1 MMERYLLRIICWMA
15 ALGAVGQF
23 QYQLWAAPPSVAQ
36 TLQLKPIQPGVEID
50 TPSEEEIANCTVGAE
65 KIGDHVGWVV
75 KDGRGYV
82 LRRFLDTNRDNKVD
96 TWCYF
101 RNGLEVYRDIDSDGD
116 GKVDQFRWFTTAG
129 SKWGVDT
136 NQDGMIDR
144 WQRISAEEVADEA
157 VRALAEKNSAR
168 FRALLLNAN
177 ELKSLGLSGPLLQE
191 VANAIQQAE
200 SQFQQAAAKA
210 AALGAVKWV
219 QFSGHHPGLLSASSD
234 GPSQDLLIYEN
245 AIAFAEGQGG
255 TVQVFLGT
263 LVQVGPTWRLVTA
276 PQLLEE
282 QTAVLAQNNVFFKPP
297 AVEPVQPGGTQQVSE
312 KMQQL
317 LDELEKLEAAAQQ
330 AQTLDQQAA
339 LNAKRADIIEALEA
353 EANRPEDKAM
363 WIRQLADFLTAS
375 VQAGSYPDGAKRLQ
389 ALFARITKNPVEKDL
404 PAYVR
409 FRQLTAEYAL
419 AVQRPDVKYDEVQK
433 QWMSNLE
440 QFLKEYPDAPDAAEA
455 LLQLGV
461 GREYTEDIDAAKVA
475 YQEIVKRFANEPE
488 AAKARGALRRL
499 MSEGQAF
506 DLKGKDLQGGTV
518 DVAAYRGKVVIVHY
532 WTSWCEPC
540 KTDMAILK
548 DLVTRYG
555 AKLAIVG
562 VNLDT
567 RPEDMQAYLAEAR
580 LPWPQI
586 HEQGGL
592 ESRPAVEY
600 GIVTVPTTFLIDTQ
614 GRVVKRHITGSELE
628 AEIRRLVQ

>member
-1 MMERYLLRIICWMA
+1 MERRLFWAISCLVTVYA
-15 ALGAVGQF
+15 AAQSGTQS
-23 QYQLWAAPPSVAQ
+23 WAAPPSVAQ
-36 TLQLKPIQPGVEID
+36 TLQLKPIQSGVEID
-50 TPSEEEIANCTVGAE
+50 TPTEEEIANCTVAAE

-82 LRRFLDTNRDNKVD
+82 LRRFLDTNRDNRVD

-101 RNGLEVYRDIDSDGD
+101 RHGLEVYRDIDSDGN

-129 SKWGVDT
+129 GKWGIDT
-136 NQDGMIDR
+136 NQDGVIDR
-144 WQRISAEEVADEA
+144 WQRISAEEVAEEA
-157 VRALAEKNSAR
+157 VRAMVEKNPAR
-168 FRALLLNAN
+168 FRALLLSPG
-177 ELKSLGLSGPLLQE
+177 ELKSLGLGGSLGQE
-191 VANAIQQAE
+191 VAGALQQADA
-200 SQFQQAAAKA
+200 QFQQVAAKA
-210 AALGAVKWV
+210 ATLGQVKWV
-219 QFSGHHPGLLSASSD
+219 QFSGHRPGLLSAAPD
-234 GPSQDLLIYEN
+234 GPEQDLLIYEN
-245 AIAFAEGQGG
+245 AIAFAEAQSG
-255 TVQVFLGT
+255 TVQILLGT
-263 LVQVGPTWRLVTA
+263 LVQVGPAWRLVTS
-276 PQLLEE
+276 PQLLDE
-282 QTAVLAQNNVFFKPP
+282 QSAVLAQNNVFFKPP
-297 AVEPVQPGGTQQVSE
+297 AVEPVPSVGTQQVSE

-330 AQTLDQQAA
+330 AQTLAQQAA
-339 LNAKRADIIEALEA
+339 LNAKRAEIIEALEA
-353 EANRPEDKAM
+353 EATRPEDKAM

-375 VQAGSYPDGAKRLQ
+375 VQAGSYPDGAKRLEV
-389 ALFARITKNPVEKDL
+389 LFARVAKSPVEKDL
-404 PAYVR
+404 PAYVK

-433 QWMSNLE
+433 QWMANLE
-440 QFLKEYPDAPDAAEA
+440 QFLKDYPNAPDAAEA
-455 LLQLGV
+455 LLQLGI
-461 GREYTEDIDAAKVA
+461 GREYTDDIDAAKVA
-475 YQEIVKRFANEPE
+475 YQEIIKRFPNEPE

-499 MSEGQAF
+499 TSEGQTF
-506 DLKGKDLQGGTV
+506 ELKGTDLQGGTV

-555 AKLAIVG
+555 GKLAIVG

-567 RPEDMQAYLAEAR
+567 RPEEMQAYLAEAR

-600 GIVTVPTTFLIDTQ
+600 GIVTVPTTFLIDSQ
-614 GRVVKRHITGSELE
+614 GRVVKRNVTGSEIE
-628 AEIRRLVQ
+628 AEIRRLTQ